1 MLCSCRVARFCSL
14 WGEPDGT
21 RSGPFGGGRASA
33 ASEGRGYIVA
43 VEFRVQ
49 SDAQVIEASLTEPRV
64 FETIFDRHFEPVH
77 RFAVGRVGAQEA
89 PDVVAE
95 TFARAFDRR
104 HRFALDKP
112 SALPWLFGIAVNV
125 CRERRRRSDRGVR
138 ATTRMAVR
146 TEMTTE
152 PFENALAE
160 RIDAQRLLPE
170 LINALQSL
178 SDEEYAL
185 LMLATESDL
194 SYEDMAATLGIPIG
208 TVRSRLARAKRRVRS
223 ALRATAAT
231 TRGGIHAPGD

>member
-1 MLCSCRVARFCSL
+1 
-14 WGEPDGT
+14 
-21 RSGPFGGGRASA
+21 
-33 ASEGRGYIVA
+33 
-43 VEFRVQ
+43 VEFRAL
-49 SDAQVIEASLTEPRV
+49 SDAQVIEASATEPRA
-64 FETIFDRHFEPVH
+64 FEIIFDRHFEPVH

-146 TEMTTE
+146 AEMTTE
-152 PFENALAE
+152 SFENALTE
-160 RIDAQRLLPE
+160 RIDAERLLPE
-170 LINALQSL
+170 LLNALQAL
-178 SDEEYAL
+178 SDDEYAL

-194 SYEDMAATLGIPIG
+194 SYDEMAETLAIPIG
-208 TVRSRLARAKRRVRS
+208 TVRSRLARARRRVRA
-223 ALRATAAT
+223 ALRATATRT
-231 TRGGIHAPGD
+231 TGEIHAAGD